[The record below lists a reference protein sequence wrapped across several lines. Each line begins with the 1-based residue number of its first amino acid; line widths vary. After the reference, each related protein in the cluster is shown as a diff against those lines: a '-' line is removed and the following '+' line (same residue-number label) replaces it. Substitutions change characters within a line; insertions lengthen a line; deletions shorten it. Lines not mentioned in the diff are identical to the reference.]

1 MINYIFAS
9 FFIIGILYSFY
20 TNTNIS
26 NEMLIASSKS
36 IEIIFTM
43 IPIMCLWLGI
53 MNIAK
58 KSGLLDKLSKLITP
72 FLKIIFPE
80 IPKNSPCFSYIS
92 INIIMNMLGVGNAAT
107 PFGLKAMKE
116 LDKDNKDKNRASEGM
131 ITFLILKGEMTMFLN
146 VGDVYKEPG
155 YMVLDSVSQIGND
168 IVQVTGNVNTSK
180 PGTYKITYTLNK
192 DNNNKLVEE
201 RTVIVMAWRLTVT
214 SDTVPK
220 QFFSTM

>member
-36 IEIIFTM
+36 IELMFTM

-58 KSGLLDKLSKLITP
+58 KSGLLDKLAKLITP
-72 FLKIIFPE
+72 PLKIIFPE

-107 PFGLKAMKE
+107 PFGLKAMESLQE
-116 LDKDNKDKNRASEGM
+116 LNKNKDTASRSM
-131 ITFLILKGEMTMFLN
+131 ITFIVLN
-146 VGDVYKEPG
+146 TAA
-155 YMVLDSVSQIGND
+155 
-168 IVQVTGNVNTSK
+168 VTIIPTTIISLRV
-180 PGTYKITYTLNK
+180 LNK
-192 DNNNKLVEE
+192 SLNPMSIVPYIIITSTLSCIIGLIIDRLYYLVI
-201 RTVIVMAWRLTVT
+201 R
-214 SDTVPK
+214 K
-220 QFFSTM
+220 